1 MKQPLDE
8 IANDPLPMSADARA
22 KLRLSHADAKLLL
35 AEDNAVNR
43 KVALHLLQ
51 RAGLTVDVAV
61 NGREAVE
68 KARTTGYTLILM
80 DVRMP
85 VMDGLEATDE
95 ANPDAQEWRR
105 RLGSIPGLDIGHGLA
120 IMHGNAPKYAKMLIV
135 FAGSHDKDAALLADG
150 LASGDSAAL
159 QDLAHTLKGSAGTI
173 GASPLGEAAAALH
186 SALRAETAG
195 SATARCCS
203 SLISELASLTGHIRA
218 VC

>member
-85 VMDGLEATDE
+85 VMDGLEATC
-95 ANPDAQEWRR
+95 AIRS
-105 RLGSIPGLDIGHGLA
+105 LPGLAATKHPRRQHHMGVKHHAQRAGHGL
-120 IMHGNAPKYAKMLIV
+120 
-135 FAGSHDKDAALLADG
+135 
-150 LASGDSAAL
+150 
-159 QDLAHTLKGSAGTI
+159 
-173 GASPLGEAAAALH
+173 LG
-186 SALRAETAG
+186 
-195 SATARCCS
+195 
-203 SLISELASLTGHIRA
+203 
-218 VC
+218 V